1 VNPSTMATNV
11 QPSDASPGGA
21 RREEAP
27 QTGWKHLLG
36 NVVRSW
42 LLFTGIKWVLQRTTG
57 GPAQG
62 SGPVDAQDGQTG
74 VVHAYPERGAIVDV
88 HVYVGDASPFP
99 MAAEGNAQ
107 PIWTL
112 LGTTLGGPS
121 RTEVVDLPLT
131 RRWQENKTM
140 PHAFV
145 YVTPNGAS
153 PNPWDD
159 TYDPTATVHAVHPL
173 AFYAPLPK
181 EKTQGKLLERNDER
195 ENQPEILMDRPWAM
209 YLRPNLTINVLDLLG
224 KVVLSKTHPQVRAL
238 MRVNHEKGT
247 YRPILWMNDFWVL
260 KDRCIVL
267 NNTLDRVKMEITWG
281 AQPVWKWQLLTQMEQ
296 SFAMQE
302 QFGTMATG
310 ESDHI
315 KKIFLEGNPY
325 MLALTMVVSFL
336 HTIFDVFAF
345 KNDIGFWKS
354 NKSMEGLSARTILIN
369 VFCQLVIL
377 LYLLDNDTSFVVL
390 LSSGMGL
397 LIEVWKVTK
406 AMDVTFR
413 SEGKWAFKVQ
423 DRESYRTSK
432 TKEYDEIA
440 TRYLSYALYPLI
452 FCYTIYSLLYQEHK
466 SWYSFILNT
475 LVGCVYTFG
484 FILMCP
490 QLYINYRL
498 KSVAHLPWRQMSYKF
513 LNTIIDDLFAFV
525 IHMPLMHRLS
535 VFRDDLIFLIYLYQ
549 RWIYPVDSK
558 RVNEFGYSAEKP
570 EEESGD
576 NQVAG
581 DDKRGVTAEGI
592 VPKQE
597 ATTACQT
604 AADIAETKK
613 DK

>member
-1 VNPSTMATNV
+1 MATRA
-11 QPSDASPGGA
+11 PSNDAASGDA
-21 RREEAP
+21 RREDAP
-27 QTGWKHLLG
+27 TTGWKQLLG

-42 LLFTGIKWVLQRTTG
+42 LLFAGIKWVMQRTTG
-57 GPAQG
+57 GSSPGNGPA
-62 SGPVDAQDGQTG
+62 DLQDGKTG
-74 VVHAYPERGAIVDV
+74 VVQAHPGRGATVDV
-88 HVYVGDASPFP
+88 HVYVGDAAPFP
-99 MAAEGNAQ
+99 LAAEGKAQ

-112 LGTTLGGPS
+112 LGAELGGPS
-121 RTEVVDLPLT
+121 KTEVVELPLA
-131 RRWQENKTM
+131 RRWQDNKTM

-153 PNPWDD
+153 PNPWDS
-159 TYDPTATVHAVHPL
+159 TYDPTATIHAVHPL
-173 AFYAPLPK
+173 AFYGPLPK
-181 EKTQGKLLERNDER
+181 QKNQGKLLERKNET
-195 ENQPEILMDRPWAM
+195 EKQPEVQVDQPWAM
-209 YLRPNLTINVLDLLG
+209 HLRPNLTIHVLDLLG
-224 KVVLSKTHPQVRAL
+224 KVSLTKTHPQVRSL

-247 YRPILWMNDFWVL
+247 FRPILWMNDFWVM
-260 KDRCIVL
+260 KDQCIIV
-267 NNTLDRVKMEITWG
+267 NNTVDRVQMEINWG

-296 SFAMQE
+296 SFAVQE
-302 QFGTMATG
+302 QFGTMAAG
-310 ESDHI
+310 ESDQI

-325 MLALTMVVSFL
+325 MLALTMLVSLL
-336 HTIFDVFAF
+336 HTVFDIFAF

-354 NKSMEGLSARTILIN
+354 NKSMEGLSARTIMIN

-397 LIEVWKVTK
+397 LIEIWKVTK

-423 DRESYRTSK
+423 DRESYKTSK

-475 LVGCVYTFG
+475 MVGCVYTFG

-535 VFRDDLIFLIYLYQ
+535 VFRDDVIFLIYLYQ

-558 RVNEFGYSAEKP
+558 RVNEFGYSAEKS
-570 EEESGD
+570 EEEQAGNESGGED
-576 NQVAG
+576 QG
-581 DDKRGVTAEGI
+581 GVSAEESL
-592 VPKQE
+592 PKQE
-597 ATTACQT
+597 DTRTQETEAVSE
-604 AADIAETKK
+604 ETKK